1 MKKALILYAC
11 YGGGHISAANSL
23 KECIEKYYPNIEPI
37 AIDFMNYLNVTID
50 KLTTTAYE
58 EMAKK
63 VPYLWGTVYM
73 KSEKGALARFS
84 IDSNKLLAIKL
95 HFLIKRYKPDYIIS
109 THPFSSQMCA
119 YLKKKNKLP
128 RVKLAT
134 VMTDFAPHDQ
144 WLVGSE
150 YISYFFVAHEAMKDL
165 IVSKEIPEKKVF
177 ATGIPLSNRFFLDYD
192 KNSLLNNFNLSKD
205 KFTILFFAGGRFGL
219 GKKNTYK
226 ILEDI
231 ARYMDNVQVVAIAGK
246 NKKMFDAFNDTVKKY
261 KRKDDIKVLEFTDKV
276 PELMHISDIVISKPG
291 GLTTSECLACGLP
304 MIVINPIPGQEE
316 QNAEFLENSNLAYWI
331 KDDDNP
337 LGVIFKVINNKDIF
351 GSLKQNVN
359 KYAKRN
365 STKEICDILFEK

>member
-11 YGGGHISAANSL
+11 YGGGHISAANSI

-165 IVSKEIPEKKVF
+165 IVIKGIPEKKVF

-351 GSLKQNVN
+351 NSLKQNVS

-365 STKEICDILFEK
+365 STKEICDILFD